1 MNNYERIKSMSIEEM
16 AKSSIRWNG
25 QGYMCLALPIIYPI
39 CPIWRDA
46 YKANIE
52 WLQAEAEE

>member
-1 MNNYERIKSMSIEEM
+1 MSIEEM